1 VRGVRAV
8 DAKGLRKKLKKYLR
22 LVAEGETVLI
32 LQRDRVIGQLVPT
45 PRRALGGMPT
55 ELVSAAAPIGAAL
68 PALEGSSGPEG
79 RVRLTTP
86 PWL

>member
-1 VRGVRAV
+1 MRAVRAV
-8 DAKGLRKKLKKYLR
+8 DGKRLRKKLKKYLR
-22 LVAEGETVLI
+22 LLAEGETVLI

-45 PRRALGGMPT
+45 PRRALGAMPT
-55 ELVSAAAPIGAAL
+55 ELVSAAPAAGAPM
-68 PALEGSSGPEG
+68 PALEATAAPEV

>member
-1 VRGVRAV
+1 MRAV
-8 DAKGLRKKLKKYLR
+8 DGKRLRKKLKKYLR

-32 LQRDRVIGQLVPT
+32 LQRDRVIGQLLPT
-45 PRRALGGMPT
+45 PRRALGAMPT
-55 ELVSAAAPIGAAL
+55 ELVSAAHSVGPPL
-68 PALEGSSGPEG
+68 PALEATSAPEA

>member
-1 VRGVRAV
+1 MRAV
-8 DAKGLRKKLKKYLR
+8 SARRLRRKLTKYLR

-32 LQRDRVIGQLVPT
+32 LQRDRVVGQLVPT
-45 PRRALGGMPT
+45 PRRALGAMPT
-55 ELVSAAAPIGAAL
+55 ELVSAGPPVGPAL
-68 PALEGSSGPEG
+68 PGPQATDLPEV

>member
-1 VRGVRAV
+1 VRNVRAV
-8 DAKGLRKKLKKYLR
+8 DAKRLRKKLKEYLR
-22 LVAEGETVLI
+22 LLAEGETVLI

-45 PRRALGGMPT
+45 PRRALGAMPT
-55 ELVSAAAPIGAAL
+55 ELLSAGPSVGPRL
-68 PALEGSSGPEG
+68 PALETTSAPEV